1 MQLNNI
7 YGGIGMSKI
16 YCDEIRREVKGFD
29 NVVLYHG
36 FGAFFKSRP
45 IIDCFK
51 DLMNHPEWQVCTS
64 TKYLG
69 MIGVCIEGDILIA
82 SNYDLLSGIDREN
95 NNRRYFDEKQMSYLV
110 YDYADLELHEDDDE
124 ENNEI
129 VLTNT
134 KITGIWVTSDASNKM
149 KAFAKDL
156 SDKYNLPLIPVG
168 ESIFC

>member
-1 MQLNNI
+1 
-7 YGGIGMSKI
+7 MSKI
-16 YCDEIRREVKGFD
+16 YCDEIKREVKGFE
-29 NVVLYHG
+29 NVTLYHG
-36 FGAFFKSRP
+36 FGAFFNSRP

-51 DLMNHPEWQVCTS
+51 DLMNNPQWQVCTS

-82 SNYDLLSGIDREN
+82 SSYDLFSGIDRDNE
-95 NNRRYFDEKQMSYLV
+95 NRRFFDSADIDNLV
-110 YDYADLELHEDDDE
+110 YDYTDLELHEDDPE
-124 ENNEI
+124 ENNEV

>member
-1 MQLNNI
+1 
-7 YGGIGMSKI
+7 MSKI
-16 YCDEIRREVKGFD
+16 YCDEIKREVKGFE
-29 NVVLYHG
+29 NVMLYHG
-36 FGAFFKSRP
+36 FGAFFNSRP

-51 DLMNHPEWQVCTS
+51 DLMNNPQWQVCTS

-82 SNYDLLSGIDREN
+82 SSYDLFSGIDRDNE
-95 NNRRYFDEKQMSYLV
+95 NRRFFDSADIDNLV
-110 YDYADLELHEDDDE
+110 YDYTDLELHEDDPE
-124 ENNEI
+124 ENNEV